1 MKPAMNIRTL
11 QVALVVIGA
20 TFVAIGEAP
29 GIESVI
35 PPLWVH
41 LMQIL
46 GATLG
51 GSQLLKRIGDYAP
64 DEVTLVPAE
73 RDSRPQ

>member
-1 MKPAMNIRTL
+1 MDIRAV
-11 QVALVVIGA
+11 QMALVVIGA
-20 TFVAIGEAP
+20 MLVAIGEAP

-35 PPLWVH
+35 PPVWVH

-51 GSQLLKRIGDYAP
+51 GSQLIRRIGDYAP
-64 DEVTLVPAE
+64 SEVELVE
-73 RDSRPQ
+73 RKSKP

>member
-1 MKPAMNIRTL
+1 MRPTMDIRAV

-20 TFVAIGEAP
+20 TLVAIGEAP

-35 PPLWVH
+35 PPVWVH

-51 GSQLLKRIGDYAP
+51 GSQLIRRLGDYAP
-64 DEVTLVPAE
+64 SEVELVE
-73 RDSRPQ
+73 RKSKP

>member
-1 MKPAMNIRTL
+1 MKPTMDIRAV
-11 QVALVVIGA
+11 QMALVVIGA
-20 TFVAIGEAP
+20 MLVAIGEAP

-35 PPLWVH
+35 PPVWVH

-51 GSQLLKRIGDYAP
+51 GSQLIRRIGDYAP
-64 DEVTLVPAE
+64 SEVELVE
-73 RDSRPQ
+73 RKSKP